1 MKYMVMECH
10 PGYAVVM
17 DNAGRFLKVANL
29 HYEVGQTVTSVL
41 EMKNADAS
49 SDAKIIHLR
58 KMWISI
64 ASIAACLC
72 LVVLGGWRFL
82 MSPYGS
88 VRMQINPDVLITV
101 NRLDYVIGLDG
112 LNDDGDDLIE
122 DYSYQWKKVDLVS
135 DELADRAVEM
145 GYLKEDGTIRIT
157 VESKHEKWKTETEKR
172 ILIELEDH
180 MKDSITVTPDS
191 PSGSDETSS
200 PDESGVTI
208 PPRPT
213 QPPSNDDDDR
223 DDDDQ
228 DVDHDDDD
236 RDDNQDDDDAS
247 NPDNDDDNDIN
258 DSSSDDDIDDD
269 NTDSESDD
277 ADDVDDNDS
286 DDDDSGQDGEPDSED
301 DDAEADDIDDT
312 DIEQMDD
319 ELE

>member
-1 MKYMVMECH
+1 MRYMVMECH
-10 PGYAVVM
+10 PAYAVVM

-41 EMKNADAS
+41 EMKRADAS

-58 KMWISI
+58 KMWISA

-88 VRMQINPDVLITV
+88 VRMQINPDVLMTV

-157 VESKHEKWKTETEKR
+157 VESKHEKWKTETKKR
-172 ILIELEDH
+172 ILMELEDH
-180 MKDSITVTPDS
+180 MRDSITVTPDFPGDS
-191 PSGSDETSS
+191 DKTSSSDESR
-200 PDESGVTI
+200 VTT
-208 PPRPT
+208 PSHPA
-213 QPPSNDDDDR
+213 QPSSNDDDD
-223 DDDDQ
+223 
-228 DVDHDDDD
+228 
-236 RDDNQDDDDAS
+236 QDDDDTS
-247 NPDNDDDNDIN
+247 NPDNDDDNDID
-258 DSSSDDDIDDD
+258 DSSPDDDIDDD

-277 ADDVDDNDS
+277 ADDVDDTDS
-286 DDDDSGQDGEPDSED
+286 DDDDFGQDDED
-301 DDAEADDIDDT
+301 DDAEAEDMDD
-312 DIEQMDD
+312 DIEQPDD

>member
-41 EMKNADAS
+41 EMKNADVS
-49 SDAKIIHLR
+49 SNAKIIHLR
-58 KMWISI
+58 KMWISV

-72 LVVLGGWRFL
+72 LVVLGSWRFL

-88 VRMQINPDVLITV
+88 VRMQINPDVQMTV

-112 LNDDGDDLIE
+112 LNDDGEDLIE
-122 DYSYQWKKVDLVS
+122 DYSYQWKKIDLVA

-180 MKDSITVTPDS
+180 MKDSVTVTPD
-191 PSGSDETSS
+191 PPDNFDETLS
-200 PDESGVTI
+200 PVESRVPI
-208 PPRPT
+208 PSRPT
-213 QPPSNDDDDR
+213 PPSSNDGDDS

-228 DVDHDDDD
+228 DVDNDDD
-236 RDDNQDDDDAS
+236 RDDDQDDDDAS
-247 NPDNDDDNDIN
+247 NPDNDDDNDID

-269 NTDSESDD
+269 DTDSENDD
-277 ADDVDDNDS
+277 ADDVDDDS
-286 DDDDSGQDGEPDSED
+286 EDDNSSQDDESNSED
-301 DDAEADDIDDT
+301 DDAETD
-312 DIEQMDD
+312 DIEQPDD